1 MKVILSDEDKRFLKE
16 NNFTIDYDKNYNDD
30 EFLKVLDELYFQET
44 SYVELDEKKAN
55 KFADIADRIA
65 KMN

>member
-1 MKVILSDEDKRFLKE
+1 MKIILSDEDKRFLKE
-16 NNFTIDYDKNYNDD
+16 NNFTIDYDKHYNDD

-65 KMN
+65 KIN

>member
-1 MKVILSDEDKRFLKE
+1 MKIILSDEDKRFLKE

-44 SYVELDEKKAN
+44 SYVEIDEKKAN